1 MLRALL
7 LVLALGLL
15 TGGLQAAPSAAQRLA
30 QDDLDLSRLLVQQ
43 ERQMEAAGLALED
56 WAAGRLAVDK
66 AQGTAR
72 AARDRS
78 AALARQVTQRA
89 GKAGALGTAA
99 AAVAAERA
107 QAIQGT
113 VQLLESGS
121 ASRQDLL
128 AFADRQSQF
137 VGRSLDRWLRARQA
151 HADRVLAASP
161 AGSVKAYY
169 QWQKALL
176 PLQLQEAALGLR
188 ARAAMNALGSG
199 TSAATDGLTR
209 SGQAVAQRV
218 EALPAP
224 APVQPAQ
231 EAAVREAWSLARLVE
246 AVELMAA
253 DPSPDSNSRV
263 RRWSSS
269 LRKDSADAE
278 DLSLEALARA
288 LRS

>member
-1 MLRALL
+1 ML
-7 LVLALGLL
+7 LVLTLGLL

-43 ERQMEAAGLALED
+43 ERQMEVAGLALED
-56 WAAGRLAVDK
+56 WAAGRLSVEK

-89 GKAGALGTAA
+89 GKAGPLGSAA

-107 QAIQGT
+107 QAIQST

-121 ASRQDLL
+121 ASREQLL

-151 HADRVLAASP
+151 HAARVLAASP
-161 AGSVKAYY
+161 AGAVKAYY
-169 QWQKALL
+169 EWQTALL

-199 TSAATDGLTR
+199 TSAATQGLARTGEGLAR
-209 SGQAVAQRV
+209 QVEELAVAPRLRACHQ
-218 EALPAP
+218 
-224 APVQPAQ
+224 
-231 EAAVREAWSLARLVE
+231 AAAREAWSLARLVE

-253 DPSPDSNSRV
+253 DPSPESNSRV